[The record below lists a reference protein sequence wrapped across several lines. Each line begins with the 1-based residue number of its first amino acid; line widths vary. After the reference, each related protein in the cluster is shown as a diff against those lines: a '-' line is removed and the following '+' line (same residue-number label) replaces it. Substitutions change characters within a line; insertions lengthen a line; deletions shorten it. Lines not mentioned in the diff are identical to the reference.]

1 MLKLKKPEILNLPNQ
16 FQEIKSVSQFD
27 LRDLVNRLK
36 NLETGLSKI
45 KQRMYKNS
53 SNSSSMEMI
62 PEEATKN
69 AGKEKEKNKEGNS
82 SDEEPESPVND
93 PTLQRRIIMPFVEDA
108 TNTLSRIYKLVDRC
122 NKAFIDIAE
131 YLGENLAEYSSVLDV
146 PNEIIKMGSSSSLY
160 GDGVSNENK
169 NSNATPPKNDE
180 SLKQPTLVFI
190 TLDTFFQQFQE
201 AVKINEQ
208 REEEQRRREKH
219 RSSMLG
225 IQKSKSLSNLPNGF
239 GKEKSLREQM
249 LEEIRNRSITKFED
263 AGSKAISMEKMYLE
277 NKKQQEKNK
286 LKDDSASSSST
297 DKKEDNND
305 KKIDTKNILHSQSNI
320 TLNDQFI

>member
-1 MLKLKKPEILNLPNQ
+1 
-16 FQEIKSVSQFD
+16 
-27 LRDLVNRLK
+27 
-36 NLETGLSKI
+36 
-45 KQRMYKNS
+45 MYKNS

-277 NKKQQEKNK
+277 NKKQQEKK
-286 LKDDSASSSST
+286 
-297 DKKEDNND
+297 
-305 KKIDTKNILHSQSNI
+305 
-320 TLNDQFI
+320 